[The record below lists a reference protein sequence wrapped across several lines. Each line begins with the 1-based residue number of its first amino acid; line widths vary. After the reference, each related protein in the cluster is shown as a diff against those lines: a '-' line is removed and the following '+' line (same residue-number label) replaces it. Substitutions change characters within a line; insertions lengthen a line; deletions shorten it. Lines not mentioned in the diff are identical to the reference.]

1 MRAEAFL
8 EESTDNEPVQKL
20 GSAEAFLTA
29 SDPEPA
35 TTSTEPA
42 PSMNMGR
49 GAVERGGQLLGG
61 LFTAGNAMAEQAEQE
76 YPLGGLV
83 WEDGL
88 IPDYKNPKEYQRWR
102 AEQGGDEPLK
112 AAADYWANF
121 DAGYV
126 PEHTWE
132 SVKQEFG
139 EGGALSGSAWGEVLA
154 YGAEQGVKSIPDMF
168 AAMANLP
175 GYVMARSGEIGEERA
190 RNKGKEG
197 AELVDVAE
205 AAPFAL
211 GSAILERMGAS
222 GITQAGAETLGKEA
236 LKAGIG
242 KMAKEGAKAGAKE
255 AGTEFLQEGIIEYLG
270 EKLGTDAAMSVWEAL
285 DRGAAGAVAGGV
297 YGTTAGTAGAAVN
310 EIRNRRQSEA
320 VEDEVAP
327 PIINDEV
334 VDEPVAAA
342 EPEGEALPSD
352 DNAPSADYPG
362 RPEWAN
368 DQTNIFRDG
377 ARLETTVSGEP
388 VDAFTQPEQPR
399 PTPKPSAEEF
409 LSESGTGVFRVPVDQ
424 IKVDPEQYQ
433 FRTRVNE
440 KGVDQRLSGVKKWDD
455 RRAGSVLLHRRK
467 DGSLYVADGHH
478 RVDLAKRLGQP
489 EINAQIID
497 EADGVDVSAARV
509 DAAMNNIADNKAEP
523 IDVAKVFRDSEVPTS
538 EVRDT
543 FNLPNN
549 QVVRDGE
556 SLSKLSDN
564 VFGMVTAGQL
574 NEKDGAAIGGAFAE
588 QGQQEAAADAFQKVQ
603 PDTEYQ
609 RQLLIN
615 EIRAAEFAEA
625 QGEQG
630 GLFGDDPQEVSLM
643 QDRLKVLDSLR
654 QRLNSDK
661 RLFKSLNDNADRA
674 TSAGNQIA
682 TEANETITQQSARTL
697 DLISR
702 VTTTP
707 ALNEMVNRA
716 ARRVYDGEIRSK
728 VVAELKQELM
738 NYEAGADAAVSRP
751 TGAPQSREPASE
763 PGQEPGASEP
773 VSEPDTAGADQ
784 GRQPESQ
791 QDEVTPS
798 LDLESQTEEQ
808 LAEQARAREEVQQ
821 AEARQKREEEQRA
834 AADEQ
839 VDNFTL
845 TGSDRAADV
854 AMAAGQDDMF
864 VSTPASRKADASQE
878 GRPVSAEQTKRD
890 AESIDAIGARL
901 TEGLDL
907 SKEADAA
914 KAFERAADDREVLAV
929 LKFGRRNSPA
939 ARRTV
944 NELFDDLAGFY
955 TESDNAQL
963 ANLAEQVM
971 RTRSGEDFKESLLTR
986 TDGDLMGVQLQ
997 NGAGNQ
1003 FAVFLPDASEPGRF
1017 RVSYFDDRGFYGHTT
1032 RDTYKAA
1039 LDEAWTDGF
1048 RSEAKGKLEELAS
1061 TEAFAK
1067 GNELASLIA
1076 QVNRGDLTHAQYLEK
1091 ARKLESFDDES
1102 RPMFSRSG
1110 VRQTETD
1117 AFKRWFGDSK
1127 IVDESGNPLVVYHGS
1142 QEAITSF
1149 HRDRIGEKHGQAGD
1163 YGGGFYFSADSGY
1176 TDRFGKTKT
1185 AAYLSIQNPLVIFD
1199 GQNNNDGQQGNVYRR
1214 FKRILRSQ
1222 SPEKASEFLRGEGY
1236 DGVVVHGAGGSIGS
1250 GEFLEVVAF
1259 RPEQIKSATDNAG
1272 TFDPDTPDIRFSRTG
1287 PRNLFVAHNLSES
1300 NLEHVLELGGLAAPS
1315 LAVGR
1320 TDQGFADFGEITL
1333 LAPASMLESPK
1344 ARTFDAD
1351 VYTPRH
1357 PRAEY
1362 EINREAY
1369 AKQVGKLDNE
1379 YDLATPALDD
1389 LERDGMEAMARSPAY
1404 QYAWL
1409 KSRNKAPKA
1418 KRQKVDPVVR
1428 KIAKLGLDRF
1438 AMQTDPRV
1446 MKLAKDYYRDVQKQ
1460 VREALGEDAPRAN
1473 IYFDEDGSVSHGHL
1487 SQLTYKAARYQE
1499 SDGYDVGQM
1508 KADLNKKL
1516 RAKAVA
1522 RQYERWIKDQ
1532 FNEVVKSQRMFAGFT
1547 PSGNKKYR
1555 PYNLE
1560 NVVKEMTRKVH
1571 GGEGFNYGAGSVRS
1585 AYAAEMRR
1593 ISQVQ
1598 ANRDRIVSPSQM
1610 EAIKEES
1617 NKRLQDTLEA
1627 LKPYYKFDADGWG
1640 YTDDASS
1647 AIAEGRKGWNE
1658 AFNLDA
1664 DSRAIITEFVDY
1676 LRNLPTAYFESKVGR
1691 AVDLSEFSVALVP
1704 KGTSKEAVDALRAK
1718 GLKVKRYD
1726 PNDPDARRAEIAK
1739 QEDLLFSKN
1748 GEYRRNPDSETETLT
1763 AQQARTYA
1771 NNLMRDWKDRPRV
1784 VVADSISEFP
1794 QDLRAAIR
1802 KAQAEGDMRAVF
1814 WNQEVY
1820 VLAPRIPNTQALEE
1834 VILHEVVGHYGLRK
1848 MVGKELI
1855 PLLNRVYID
1864 MARTDK
1870 ATEIKRTYYPGNT
1883 FDASKREHR
1892 LVVAEELLAHLA
1904 ESGKQ
1909 RHRTLWQKI
1918 VTAVRDALRR
1928 LGFTISMSE
1937 NDLLKILEGAQRTV
1951 EQGGFSRPSEADTYF
1966 RRAYHGTPHRFDKFS
1981 LEAIGTGEGAQAF
1994 GWGLYFAGN
2003 RSIAEYYQ
2011 RVLSSGRGL
2020 NVPRARP
2027 LSQAPSRQERDAV
2040 NKAEQT
2046 FNRVLGAYA
2055 TGKQGRVSW
2064 GGNLINLYNYQNE
2077 IGDLDAKYYEKNHEE
2092 IEQEIESAESAVK
2105 KKNPNWSEAEVEK
2118 ALSGMGFYDKRNPFS
2133 VAYSEAIKELPA
2145 QERGNLYEVEIPDDS
2160 DLLDRDA
2167 LLSEQPEKVQQA
2179 LRKLPGETYRKITAK
2194 DVGGNEPTGS
2204 LIYNRLQEYF
2214 SRDSRDSIFS
2224 SSKADGA
2231 KDASQELN
2239 DVGIPGLRYLDNTSR
2254 GQGEGTHNY
2263 VIWDESVVSVQAVN
2277 DEIAQAEAYFSRT
2290 DQTQTEAFSKWFGD
2304 SKVVDENGE
2313 PLVVYHG
2320 TVGDFSEFSMKEYGT
2335 NFTGDYGIGFYFTQ
2349 DPKVA
2354 SGYADSADFIAGHK
2368 SGKSGGANVMPV
2380 YLKMENPLIVKK
2392 SFGTGDLWKKVPG
2405 AKTKQELTDG
2415 LISQGYDGVIVDGGI
2430 VGSRY
2435 ISEAVVFNPE
2445 QIKSATGN
2453 TGTFDP
2459 DNADIRFSRA
2469 DVPDLD
2475 PEPFGAPSDT
2485 LLRKMISKIADKF
2498 TVLKGVQQNITD
2510 RFGEIEED
2518 ADAYLAEELF
2528 HGKVEND
2535 IRLIQENMIQP
2546 LAEKMSEYDVS
2557 LAQLDEFLYA
2567 KHAPE
2572 RNRVIAQRNDQFP
2585 DGGSGMTNAEAAAV
2599 IDQVEKSGKLDQFQE
2614 LADSVYQMLE
2624 RRRKIL
2630 KDAGLL
2636 DEETLGAWEASY
2648 RHYVP
2653 LKGWAAD
2660 EKQEAMPKIGK
2671 GFAIAGKESQ
2681 MAGGR
2686 KSKASSPVA
2695 NAISDL
2701 SEAVLRQRK
2710 NEVGSAFLSLV
2721 QSYPNDGYWR
2731 VYTADNPE
2739 VERKA
2744 VKRVDP
2750 ATGKTVV
2757 RVEEQTVPMA
2767 MMSDRY
2773 FTTKVNGETY
2783 YIKLQDQRLMNAM
2796 RNIGPENNGLL
2807 VRSLS
2812 MVTRLMSSLNTSYNP
2827 EFVISN
2833 FSRDIQ
2839 TALLNLTSEQSA
2851 DDGRARGKKIAA
2863 KTLKAVPVA
2872 IRAINASLKGKTLD
2886 GKAGEWQKH
2895 FDQFRADGAKT
2906 GWFDMKDVD
2915 GQMEDLETMISM
2927 ASGGATNAARR
2938 AFRSVTDWV
2947 ENTNSAIENG
2957 VRLSAYVNAI
2967 EAGIPRAKAASLAKN
2982 MTVNFNRKG
2991 ELGTTMN
2998 ALYMFANASVQ
3009 GTANFV
3015 RTLGRLNGVKGDPVW
3030 RRLNTAQRIAAGM
3043 AVGGFMLSALN
3054 RLVAGD
3060 DDDGVNW
3067 WDKVPDYVKE
3077 RNIVIMK
3084 SLVGGKPGEYWTIP
3098 LPYGYNIFPVI
3109 GTGMEH
3115 MLASD
3120 KPAGDIASNI
3130 VLAGLGSFSPI
3141 GFEQS
3146 EELYG
3151 LVAKNIMPTILRP
3164 VASISLNE
3172 NFMGGPIFKENTPFG
3187 TPKPDSA
3194 LYFRSTPEMFKALAK
3209 GLNEATGGSE
3219 FRSGAVD
3226 LSPDVM
3232 QFLIGY
3238 YGGGAYNFFT
3248 SRAPN
3253 AAVKWAQGVELEDR
3267 EIPFYRKLHGKVLP
3281 YDDQSKFYDRRDEI
3295 NQLVDERDNLR
3306 GRERVEFVKEY
3317 RDKLRL
3323 HGVIDSVEKRL
3334 KTLREQRDR
3343 VESMNLSAAETD
3355 KRLQHIEKQM
3365 KRVIDQFNKR
3375 YNESED

>member
-8 EESTDNEPVQKL
+8 EESTDNESVQKL
-20 GSAEAFLTA
+20 GSAEVFLTA
-29 SDPEPA
+29 SDPEP
-35 TTSTEPA
+35 TTNSPEPA

-88 IPDYKNPKEYQRWR
+88 IPDYKNPEEYQRWR

-310 EIRNRRQSEA
+310 EVRNRRQSEA
-320 VEDEVAP
+320 APDEVVP
-327 PIINDEV
+327 PILNDEV
-334 VDEPVAAA
+334 VDEPGAAA

-352 DNAPSADYPG
+352 DNAPSTDYPG

-377 ARLETTVSGEP
+377 TRPEGEITGQETTAPEAQGS
-388 VDAFTQPEQPR
+388 DSQTTQ
-399 PTPKPSAEEF
+399 SAEDF
-409 LSESGTGVFRVPVDQ
+409 LSEPAPIAEEV
-424 IKVDPEQYQ
+424 
-433 FRTRVNE
+433 
-440 KGVDQRLSGVKKWDD
+440 
-455 RRAGSVLLHRRK
+455 
-467 DGSLYVADGHH
+467 VADES
-478 RVDLAKRLGQP
+478 VAP
-489 EINAQIID
+489 EPAQ
-497 EADGVDVSAARV
+497 EPAVPEST
-509 DAAMNNIADNKAEP
+509 DATGKQASWVIRNKETGEVIAETFDRNT
-523 IDVAKVFRDSEVPTS
+523 VA
-538 EVRDT
+538 
-543 FNLPNN
+543 
-549 QVVRDGE
+549 
-556 SLSKLSDN
+556 
-564 VFGMVTAGQL
+564 
-574 NEKDGAAIGGAFAE
+574 
-588 QGQQEAAADAFQKVQ
+588 
-603 PDTEYQ
+603 
-609 RQLLIN
+609 
-615 EIRAAEFAEA
+615 
-625 QGEQG
+625 
-630 GLFGDDPQEVSLM
+630 
-643 QDRLKVLDSLR
+643 
-654 QRLNSDK
+654 
-661 RLFKSLNDNADRA
+661 
-674 TSAGNQIA
+674 
-682 TEANETITQQSARTL
+682 
-697 DLISR
+697 
-702 VTTTP
+702 
-707 ALNEMVNRA
+707 ALNESKYEAVPISEHLASINQQTAESTPQVQTEA
-716 ARRVYDGEIRSK
+716 AP
-728 VVAELKQELM
+728 VVATPEAVQPQELTPAEAVDVAASDT
-738 NYEAGADAAVSRP
+738 NIEPTEAQKEAGNYKKGRVKVQGLDIAIENPKGSTRSGTDPNGNRWESTMAHHYGYLNR
-751 TGAPQSREPASE
+751 TE
-763 PGQEPGASEP
+763 
-773 VSEPDTAGADQ
+773 GAD
-784 GRQPESQ
+784 GDHVDVFIGPDPESDRVFVVDQ
-791 QDEVTPS
+791 QNADGTFDEHKV
-798 LDLESQTEEQ
+798 LLGFKN
-808 LAEQARAREEVQQ
+808 Q
-821 AEARQKREEEQRA
+821 AEARKGYRDNYDRGWKVGPVKRLSMDEFKDWLKNGDTKKPLQPEKAKAIPATKAREKASAKVPDNA
-834 AADEQ
+834 AVTQGAATEDRKALAEVWRQ
-839 VDNFTL
+839 IGREYPDVDYGAVGNRNL
-845 TGSDRAADV
+845 GVMKRVKEATGREIYGPEMKAIFPQSDREAAFRE
-854 AMAAGQDDMF
+854 GQG
-864 VSTPASRKADASQE
+864 E
-878 GRPVSAEQTKRD
+878 GRASEKTENTGASSLSWKKDGKRLWRSD
-890 AESIDAIGARL
+890 DGQIIA
-901 TEGLDL
+901 DL
-907 SKEADAA
+907 S
-914 KAFERAADDREVLAV
+914 FTN
-929 LKFGRRNSPA
+929 GGI
-939 ARRTV
+939 RTK
-944 NELFDDLAGFY
+944 L
-955 TESDNAQL
+955 
-963 ANLAEQVM
+963 
-971 RTRSGEDFKESLLTR
+971 
-986 TDGDLMGVQLQ
+986 
-997 NGAGNQ
+997 
-1003 FAVFLPDASEPGRF
+1003 FAVFANDAA
-1017 RVSYFDDRGFYGHTT
+1017 
-1032 RDTYKAA
+1032 RDKGDNYASGET
-1039 LDEAWTDGF
+1039 LD
-1048 RSEAKGKLEELAS
+1048 EAKGKVMSQSKATPKPEDVVEPTAPI
-1061 TEAFAK
+1061 EDF
-1067 GNELASLIA
+1067 G
-1076 QVNRGDLTHAQYLEK
+1076 EK
-1091 ARKLESFDDES
+1091 IEGARKDYASKMAAAKEKDVAAVPLSESWPEPDYQKLLD
-1102 RPMFSRSG
+1102 SG
-1110 VRQTETD
+1110 ADARAVGMAHAARDAVPPKPRKGWKLSGWVRQVEALRNFTESVIDGEFT
-1117 AFKRWFGDSK
+1117 
-1127 IVDESGNPLVVYHGS
+1127 VDDL
-1142 QEAITSF
+1142 
-1149 HRDRIGEKHGQAGD
+1149 RDHARKDGYKTLEPHLFNLADLYAAVGHTKSLKGLR
-1163 YGGGFYFSADSGY
+1163 FSNAHF
-1176 TDRFGKTKT
+1176 T
-1185 AAYLSIQNPLVIFD
+1185 IFD
-1199 GQNNNDGQQGNVYRR
+1199 GKKGSFDKWLIERTAKTGSFGNMPRQLVAADTKEQAVEQFRELHKTLDARGAEPKNTRFDIYSSRYDRNDVFIGKKIGKDVV
-1214 FKRILRSQ
+1214 RIK
-1222 SPEKASEFLRGEGY
+1222 E
-1236 DGVVVHGAGGSIGS
+1236 
-1250 GEFLEVVAF
+1250 
-1259 RPEQIKSATDNAG
+1259 
-1272 TFDPDTPDIRFSRTG
+1272 
-1287 PRNLFVAHNLSES
+1287 
-1300 NLEHVLELGGLAAPS
+1300 
-1315 LAVGR
+1315 
-1320 TDQGFADFGEITL
+1320 GFADAKEARAY
-1333 LAPASMLESPK
+1333 LA
-1344 ARTFDAD
+1344 
-1351 VYTPRH
+1351 
-1357 PRAEY
+1357 
-1362 EINREAY
+1362 
-1369 AKQVGKLDNE
+1369 
-1379 YDLATPALDD
+1379 
-1389 LERDGMEAMARSPAY
+1389 
-1404 QYAWL
+1404 
-1409 KSRNKAPKA
+1409 
-1418 KRQKVDPVVR
+1418 
-1428 KIAKLGLDRF
+1428 
-1438 AMQTDPRV
+1438 
-1446 MKLAKDYYRDVQKQ
+1446 
-1460 VREALGEDAPRAN
+1460 
-1473 IYFDEDGSVSHGHL
+1473 
-1487 SQLTYKAARYQE
+1487 
-1499 SDGYDVGQM
+1499 
-1508 KADLNKKL
+1508 
-1516 RAKAVA
+1516 
-1522 RQYERWIKDQ
+1522 
-1532 FNEVVKSQRMFAGFT
+1532 
-1547 PSGNKKYR
+1547 
-1555 PYNLE
+1555 E
-1560 NVVKEMTRKVH
+1560 N
-1571 GGEGFNYGAGSVRS
+1571 
-1585 AYAAEMRR
+1585 
-1593 ISQVQ
+1593 
-1598 ANRDRIVSPSQM
+1598 
-1610 EAIKEES
+1610 
-1617 NKRLQDTLEA
+1617 QDTLERILA
-1627 LKPYYKFDADGWG
+1627 KMKRIPNHRKESNSPRVGKDHRNGGDVTPEAF
-1640 YTDDASS
+1640 
-1647 AIAEGRKGWNE
+1647 AEAFGFRGVQFGNYVEQGRRQQDLNE
-1658 AFNLDA
+1658 AYDGLMDLAGILNIPAKALSLNGELGLAFGARGKGGKNAPKAHYEPGNIVINLTKKSGAGSLAHEWWHSLDNYFA
-1664 DSRAIITEFVDY
+1664 RERGTSQHMGYATDGSAHMSVRPEVAEAFRNVKRTVNRVGLKQRSQKLDRVRTKAYWSTDVEMTARAFESYVIEKLQDQGASNDY
-1676 LRNLPTAYFESKVGR
+1676 LANIVSEDYWKASEALGMEDSDSYPYPEAAEIPEIRATYDNLFEVIEARDSG
-1691 AVDLSEFSVALVP
+1691 DGNVAL
-1704 KGTSKEAVDALRAK
+1704 
-1718 GLKVKRYD
+1718 
-1726 PNDPDARRAEIAK
+1726 
-1739 QEDLLFSKN
+1739 FSRE
-1748 GEYRRNPDSETETLT
+1748 GYRRTPGFMGDTLT
-1763 AQQARTYA
+1763 VEQAEQIR
-1771 NNLMRDWKDRPRV
+1771 NELMEGWKGAPDVIIRN
-1784 VVADSISEFP
+1784 DIDQFP
-1794 QDLRAAIR
+1794 PGLQAAIR
-1802 KAQAEGDMRAVF
+1802 MAGAEHNMRGVF
-1814 WNQEVY
+1814 WNDTVY
-1820 VLAPRIPNTQALEE
+1820 LLASRIPDRMRMEQVL
-1834 VILHEVVGHYGLRK
+1834 LHEVVGHYGLRK
-1848 MVGKELI
+1848 MLGKDLE
-1855 PLLNRVYID
+1855 PVLNQIWAAHGGKTRADFIIRRYFPD
-1864 MARTDK
+1864 
-1870 ATEIKRTYYPGNT
+1870 GS
-1883 FDASKREHR
+1883 FDANNKEHR
-1892 LVVAEELLAHLA
+1892 HEIAEELIAHLA
-1904 ESGKQ
+1904 EQNRGQTLVQ
-1909 RHRTLWQKI
+1909 R
-1918 VTAVRDALRR
+1918 AVAIIRNGLRK
-1928 LGFTISMSE
+1928 LGFK
-1937 NDLLKILEGAQRTV
+1937 LKFTLDDIVNLIHGARRTV
-1951 EQGGFSRPSEADTYF
+1951 ERGGFEQPS
-1966 RRAYHGTPHRFDKFS
+1966 RFDI
-1981 LEAIGTGEGAQAF
+1981 EPVQASRF
-1994 GWGLYFAGN
+1994 DQPGN
-2003 RSIAEYYQ
+2003 
-2011 RVLSSGRGL
+2011 
-2020 NVPRARP
+2020 
-2027 LSQAPSRQERDAV
+2027 
-2040 NKAEQT
+2040 
-2046 FNRVLGAYA
+2046 
-2055 TGKQGRVSW
+2055 
-2064 GGNLINLYNYQNE
+2064 GNL
-2077 IGDLDAKYYEKNHEE
+2077 
-2092 IEQEIESAESAVK
+2092 
-2105 KKNPNWSEAEVEK
+2105 P
-2118 ALSGMGFYDKRNPFS
+2118 
-2133 VAYSEAIKELPA
+2133 
-2145 QERGNLYEVEIPDDS
+2145 
-2160 DLLDRDA
+2160 
-2167 LLSEQPEKVQQA
+2167 
-2179 LRKLPGETYRKITAK
+2179 
-2194 DVGGNEPTGS
+2194 
-2204 LIYNRLQEYF
+2204 
-2214 SRDSRDSIFS
+2214 
-2224 SSKADGA
+2224 
-2231 KDASQELN
+2231 
-2239 DVGIPGLRYLDNTSR
+2239 
-2254 GQGEGTHNY
+2254 
-2263 VIWDESVVSVQAVN
+2263 
-2277 DEIAQAEAYFSRT
+2277 
-2290 DQTQTEAFSKWFGD
+2290 
-2304 SKVVDENGE
+2304 
-2313 PLVVYHG
+2313 
-2320 TVGDFSEFSMKEYGT
+2320 
-2335 NFTGDYGIGFYFTQ
+2335 
-2349 DPKVA
+2349 
-2354 SGYADSADFIAGHK
+2354 
-2368 SGKSGGANVMPV
+2368 
-2380 YLKMENPLIVKK
+2380 
-2392 SFGTGDLWKKVPG
+2392 PG
-2405 AKTKQELTDG
+2405 A
-2415 LISQGYDGVIVDGGI
+2415 
-2430 VGSRY
+2430 
-2435 ISEAVVFNPE
+2435 
-2445 QIKSATGN
+2445 
-2453 TGTFDP
+2453 
-2459 DNADIRFSRA
+2459 RFSRA

-2485 LLRKMISKIADKF
+2485 LLRKMISKLADKF

-2510 RFGEIEED
+2510 RFGEIQED

-2599 IDQVEKSGKLDQFQE
+2599 IDQVEKSGKLEQFQE

-2710 NEVGSAFLSLV
+2710 NEVGNAFLSLV

-2851 DDGRARGKKIAA
+2851 DDGKARGKKIAA

-3015 RTLGRLNGVKGDPVW
+3015 RTLGRLNGVNGDPVW
-3030 RRLNTAQRIAAGM
+3030 RRLNTAQKIAAGM

-3084 SLVGGKPGEYWTIP
+3084 SLVGGEPGEYWTIP

-3343 VESMNLSAAETD
+3343 VESMDLSAAETD

>member
-543 FNLPNN
+543 FNLPNS

-574 NEKDGAAIGGAFAE
+574 NEKDGAAIGSAFTE

-682 TEANETITQQSARTL
+682 TEANESITQQSARTL
-697 DLISR
+697 GLISR

-716 ARRVYDGEIRSK
+716 ARRVYDGENRSK

-798 LDLESQTEEQ
+798 LDLETQTEEQ
-808 LAEQARAREEVQQ
+808 LAKQARAREEAQQ

-834 AADEQ
+834 DADEQ
-839 VDNFTL
+839 VGSFTL
-845 TGSDRAADV
+845 TGSDRSADV

-864 VSTPASRKADASQE
+864 VSTPASRASA
-878 GRPVSAEQTKRD
+878 AETESTTGQQTQP
-890 AESIDAIGARL
+890 
-901 TEGLDL
+901 
-907 SKEADAA
+907 ADAA
-914 KAFERAADDREVLAV
+914 PSQDSAADSAESNQQTSAPIDD
-929 LKFGRRNSPA
+929 FGEKIEGARKDYASKMA
-939 ARRTV
+939 A
-944 NELFDDLAGFY
+944 
-955 TESDNAQL
+955 
-963 ANLAEQVM
+963 
-971 RTRSGEDFKESLLTR
+971 
-986 TDGDLMGVQLQ
+986 
-997 NGAGNQ
+997 
-1003 FAVFLPDASEPGRF
+1003 
-1017 RVSYFDDRGFYGHTT
+1017 
-1032 RDTYKAA
+1032 
-1039 LDEAWTDGF
+1039 
-1048 RSEAKGKLEELAS
+1048 AKGKDVAAVPLSESWPEPDYQKLLDSGADARAVGMAHAARDAVPPKPRKGWKLS
-1061 TEAFAK
+1061 GWVRQVEALRNFTESVIDGEFT
-1067 GNELASLIA
+1067 
-1076 QVNRGDLTHAQYLEK
+1076 VDDLRDH
-1091 ARKLESFDDES
+1091 ARKDGYKTLEPHLFNLADLYAAVGHTKSLKGL
-1102 RPMFSRSG
+1102 RFSNAHF
-1110 VRQTETD
+1110 T
-1117 AFKRWFGDSK
+1117 
-1127 IVDESGNPLVVYHGS
+1127 
-1142 QEAITSF
+1142 
-1149 HRDRIGEKHGQAGD
+1149 
-1163 YGGGFYFSADSGY
+1163 
-1176 TDRFGKTKT
+1176 
-1185 AAYLSIQNPLVIFD
+1185 IFD
-1199 GQNNNDGQQGNVYRR
+1199 GKKGSFDKWLIERTAKTGSFGNMPRQLVAADTKEQAIEQFRELHKTLDARGAEPKNTRFDIYSSRYDRNDVFIGKKIGKDVV
-1214 FKRILRSQ
+1214 RIK
-1222 SPEKASEFLRGEGY
+1222 E
-1236 DGVVVHGAGGSIGS
+1236 
-1250 GEFLEVVAF
+1250 
-1259 RPEQIKSATDNAG
+1259 
-1272 TFDPDTPDIRFSRTG
+1272 
-1287 PRNLFVAHNLSES
+1287 
-1300 NLEHVLELGGLAAPS
+1300 
-1315 LAVGR
+1315 
-1320 TDQGFADFGEITL
+1320 GFADAKEARAY
-1333 LAPASMLESPK
+1333 LA
-1344 ARTFDAD
+1344 
-1351 VYTPRH
+1351 
-1357 PRAEY
+1357 
-1362 EINREAY
+1362 
-1369 AKQVGKLDNE
+1369 
-1379 YDLATPALDD
+1379 
-1389 LERDGMEAMARSPAY
+1389 
-1404 QYAWL
+1404 
-1409 KSRNKAPKA
+1409 
-1418 KRQKVDPVVR
+1418 
-1428 KIAKLGLDRF
+1428 
-1438 AMQTDPRV
+1438 
-1446 MKLAKDYYRDVQKQ
+1446 
-1460 VREALGEDAPRAN
+1460 
-1473 IYFDEDGSVSHGHL
+1473 
-1487 SQLTYKAARYQE
+1487 
-1499 SDGYDVGQM
+1499 
-1508 KADLNKKL
+1508 
-1516 RAKAVA
+1516 
-1522 RQYERWIKDQ
+1522 
-1532 FNEVVKSQRMFAGFT
+1532 
-1547 PSGNKKYR
+1547 
-1555 PYNLE
+1555 E
-1560 NVVKEMTRKVH
+1560 N
-1571 GGEGFNYGAGSVRS
+1571 
-1585 AYAAEMRR
+1585 
-1593 ISQVQ
+1593 
-1598 ANRDRIVSPSQM
+1598 
-1610 EAIKEES
+1610 
-1617 NKRLQDTLEA
+1617 QDTLERILA
-1627 LKPYYKFDADGWG
+1627 KMKRIPNHRKESNSPRVGKDHRNGGDVTPEAFADAFGFRG
-1640 YTDDASS
+1640 VQFGNYV
-1647 AIAEGRKGWNE
+1647 EQGRRQQDLNE
-1658 AFNLDA
+1658 AYDGLMDLAGILNIPAKALSLNGELGLAFGARGKGGKNAPKAHYEPGNIVINLTKKSGAGSLAHEWWHSLDNYFA
-1664 DSRAIITEFVDY
+1664 RERGTSQHMGYATDGSAHMSVRPEVAEAFRNVKRTVNRIGLKQRSQKLDRVRTKAYWSTDVEMTARAFESYVIEKLQDQGASNDY
-1676 LRNLPTAYFESKVGR
+1676 LANIVSEDYWKASEALGMEDSDSYPYPEAAEIPEIRAAYDNLFEVIETRDSG
-1691 AVDLSEFSVALVP
+1691 DGNVAL
-1704 KGTSKEAVDALRAK
+1704 
-1718 GLKVKRYD
+1718 
-1726 PNDPDARRAEIAK
+1726 
-1739 QEDLLFSKN
+1739 FSRE
-1748 GEYRRNPDSETETLT
+1748 GYRRTPGFMGDTLT
-1763 AQQARTYA
+1763 VEQAEQIR
-1771 NNLMRDWKDRPRV
+1771 NELMQDWKGAPDVIIRN
-1784 VVADSISEFP
+1784 DIDQFP
-1794 QDLRAAIR
+1794 PGLQAAIR
-1802 KAQAEGDMRAVF
+1802 MAGAEHNMRGVF
-1814 WNQEVY
+1814 WNDTVY
-1820 VLAPRIPNTQALEE
+1820 LLASRIPDRMRMEQVL
-1834 VILHEVVGHYGLRK
+1834 LHEVVGHYGLRK
-1848 MVGKELI
+1848 MLGGDLDRVLDQIWLAHGGKTRADFI
-1855 PLLNRVYID
+1855 IRRYFPD
-1864 MARTDK
+1864 
-1870 ATEIKRTYYPGNT
+1870 GS
-1883 FDASKREHR
+1883 FDANNKEHR
-1892 LVVAEELLAHLA
+1892 HEIAEELIAHLA
-1904 ESGKQ
+1904 EQNRGQTLVQ
-1909 RHRTLWQKI
+1909 R
-1918 VTAVRDALRR
+1918 AVAIIRNGLRK
-1928 LGFTISMSE
+1928 LGF
-1937 NDLLKILEGAQRTV
+1937 KLEFTLDDIVNLIHGARRTV
-1951 EQGGFSRPSEADTYF
+1951 ERGGFEQPS
-1966 RRAYHGTPHRFDKFS
+1966 RFDIEPVQASRFDQSGSDS
-1981 LEAIGTGEGAQAF
+1981 LPPGA
-1994 GWGLYFAGN
+1994 
-2003 RSIAEYYQ
+2003 R
-2011 RVLSSGRGL
+2011 
-2020 NVPRARP
+2020 
-2027 LSQAPSRQERDAV
+2027 
-2040 NKAEQT
+2040 
-2046 FNRVLGAYA
+2046 
-2055 TGKQGRVSW
+2055 
-2064 GGNLINLYNYQNE
+2064 
-2077 IGDLDAKYYEKNHEE
+2077 
-2092 IEQEIESAESAVK
+2092 
-2105 KKNPNWSEAEVEK
+2105 
-2118 ALSGMGFYDKRNPFS
+2118 
-2133 VAYSEAIKELPA
+2133 
-2145 QERGNLYEVEIPDDS
+2145 
-2160 DLLDRDA
+2160 
-2167 LLSEQPEKVQQA
+2167 
-2179 LRKLPGETYRKITAK
+2179 
-2194 DVGGNEPTGS
+2194 
-2204 LIYNRLQEYF
+2204 F
-2214 SRDSRDSIFS
+2214 SRD
-2224 SSKADGA
+2224 
-2231 KDASQELN
+2231 
-2239 DVGIPGLRYLDNTSR
+2239 
-2254 GQGEGTHNY
+2254 
-2263 VIWDESVVSVQAVN
+2263 
-2277 DEIAQAEAYFSRT
+2277 
-2290 DQTQTEAFSKWFGD
+2290 
-2304 SKVVDENGE
+2304 
-2313 PLVVYHG
+2313 
-2320 TVGDFSEFSMKEYGT
+2320 
-2335 NFTGDYGIGFYFTQ
+2335 
-2349 DPKVA
+2349 
-2354 SGYADSADFIAGHK
+2354 
-2368 SGKSGGANVMPV
+2368 
-2380 YLKMENPLIVKK
+2380 
-2392 SFGTGDLWKKVPG
+2392 
-2405 AKTKQELTDG
+2405 
-2415 LISQGYDGVIVDGGI
+2415 
-2430 VGSRY
+2430 
-2435 ISEAVVFNPE
+2435 
-2445 QIKSATGN
+2445 
-2453 TGTFDP
+2453 
-2459 DNADIRFSRA
+2459 

-2710 NEVGSAFLSLV
+2710 NEVGNAFLSLV

-2731 VYTADNPE
+2731 VYTAENPE

-2750 ATGKTVV
+2750 TTGKTVV

-2851 DDGRARGKKIAA
+2851 DDGKARGKKIAA

-3030 RRLNTAQRIAAGM
+3030 RRLNTAQKIAAGM

-3084 SLVGGKPGEYWTIP
+3084 SLVGGEPGEYWTIP

-3109 GTGMEH
+3109 STGMEH

-3343 VESMNLSAAETD
+3343 VESMDLSAAETD

>member
-8 EESTDNEPVQKL
+8 EESTDNEPTQKL
-20 GSAEAFLTA
+20 GSAEAFLAA

-35 TTSTEPA
+35 TNSPEPA

-88 IPDYKNPKEYQRWR
+88 IPDYKNPEEYQRWR

-242 KMAKEGAKAGAKE
+242 KMAKEGAKAGTKE

-310 EIRNRRQSEA
+310 EVRNRRQGEA
-320 VEDEVAP
+320 TQDEVAP
-327 PIINDEV
+327 PILNDEV
-334 VDEPVAAA
+334 VDEPTAAS
-342 EPEGEALPSD
+342 EPEGDVLPSD
-352 DNAPSADYPG
+352 DNAHSTDYPG
-362 RPEWAN
+362 RPEWADN
-368 DQTNIFRDG
+368 QTNIFRDG
-377 ARLETTVSGEP
+377 TRPEGEIVEQESTAPEAQGSDSQTT
-388 VDAFTQPEQPR
+388 Q
-399 PTPKPSAEEF
+399 SAEDF
-409 LSESGTGVFRVPVDQ
+409 LSEPAPIAEEV
-424 IKVDPEQYQ
+424 
-433 FRTRVNE
+433 
-440 KGVDQRLSGVKKWDD
+440 
-455 RRAGSVLLHRRK
+455 
-467 DGSLYVADGHH
+467 VADES
-478 RVDLAKRLGQP
+478 VAP
-489 EINAQIID
+489 EPAQ
-497 EADGVDVSAARV
+497 EPVVPEST
-509 DAAMNNIADNKAEP
+509 DATGKQASWVIRNKETGEVIAETFERNT
-523 IDVAKVFRDSEVPTS
+523 VA
-538 EVRDT
+538 
-543 FNLPNN
+543 
-549 QVVRDGE
+549 
-556 SLSKLSDN
+556 
-564 VFGMVTAGQL
+564 
-574 NEKDGAAIGGAFAE
+574 
-588 QGQQEAAADAFQKVQ
+588 
-603 PDTEYQ
+603 
-609 RQLLIN
+609 
-615 EIRAAEFAEA
+615 
-625 QGEQG
+625 
-630 GLFGDDPQEVSLM
+630 
-643 QDRLKVLDSLR
+643 
-654 QRLNSDK
+654 
-661 RLFKSLNDNADRA
+661 
-674 TSAGNQIA
+674 
-682 TEANETITQQSARTL
+682 
-697 DLISR
+697 
-702 VTTTP
+702 
-707 ALNEMVNRA
+707 ALNESKYEAVPISEHLASVNQQTAESTPQVQTEA
-716 ARRVYDGEIRSK
+716 AP
-728 VVAELKQELM
+728 VVAAPEAVQPQELTPAEAVDVAASDT
-738 NYEAGADAAVSRP
+738 NIEPTEAQKEAGNYKKGRVKVQGLDIAIENPKGSTRSGTDPNGNRWENTMAHHYGYLNR
-751 TGAPQSREPASE
+751 TE
-763 PGQEPGASEP
+763 
-773 VSEPDTAGADQ
+773 GAD
-784 GRQPESQ
+784 GDHVDVFIGPDPESDRVFVVDQ
-791 QDEVTPS
+791 QNADGTFDEHKV
-798 LDLESQTEEQ
+798 LLGFKN
-808 LAEQARAREEVQQ
+808 Q
-821 AEARQKREEEQRA
+821 AEARKGYRDNYDKGWKVGPVKRLSMDEFKDWLKNGDTKKPLQPEKAKAIPGTKARKKASAKVPDNAPVNQGA
-834 AADEQ
+834 ATEDRKALAEVWRQIGREYPD
-839 VDNFTL
+839 VDYGAVGNRNL
-845 TGSDRAADV
+845 GVMKRVKEATGREIYGPEMKAIFPQSDREAAFRE
-854 AMAAGQDDMF
+854 GQG
-864 VSTPASRKADASQE
+864 E
-878 GRPVSAEQTKRD
+878 GRASEKTENTGAPSLSWKKDGKRLWRSD
-890 AESIDAIGARL
+890 DGQIIA
-901 TEGLDL
+901 DL
-907 SKEADAA
+907 S
-914 KAFERAADDREVLAV
+914 FTNGGIRT
-929 LKFGRRNSPA
+929 KF
-939 ARRTV
+939 
-944 NELFDDLAGFY
+944 
-955 TESDNAQL
+955 
-963 ANLAEQVM
+963 
-971 RTRSGEDFKESLLTR
+971 
-986 TDGDLMGVQLQ
+986 
-997 NGAGNQ
+997 
-1003 FAVFLPDASEPGRF
+1003 FAVFANDAA
-1017 RVSYFDDRGFYGHTT
+1017 
-1032 RDTYKAA
+1032 RDKGDNYASGETLA
-1039 LDEAWTDGF
+1039 
-1048 RSEAKGKLEELAS
+1048 EAKGKAVAQDSAANDQS
-1061 TEAFAK
+1061 TDEPGKQAMLSRESYRRTPGFLDDALTVDEARQISGQLMKGWKGAPDVIIRNDIGQFPPALQAIILAK
-1067 GNELASLIA
+1067 GAEHNM
-1076 QVNRGDLTHAQYLEK
+1076 RG
-1091 ARKLESFDDES
+1091 
-1102 RPMFSRSG
+1102 
-1110 VRQTETD
+1110 
-1117 AFKRWFGDSK
+1117 
-1127 IVDESGNPLVVYHGS
+1127 
-1142 QEAITSF
+1142 
-1149 HRDRIGEKHGQAGD
+1149 
-1163 YGGGFYFSADSGY
+1163 
-1176 TDRFGKTKT
+1176 
-1185 AAYLSIQNPLVIFD
+1185 
-1199 GQNNNDGQQGNVYRR
+1199 
-1214 FKRILRSQ
+1214 
-1222 SPEKASEFLRGEGY
+1222 
-1236 DGVVVHGAGGSIGS
+1236 
-1250 GEFLEVVAF
+1250 
-1259 RPEQIKSATDNAG
+1259 
-1272 TFDPDTPDIRFSRTG
+1272 
-1287 PRNLFVAHNLSES
+1287 
-1300 NLEHVLELGGLAAPS
+1300 
-1315 LAVGR
+1315 
-1320 TDQGFADFGEITL
+1320 
-1333 LAPASMLESPK
+1333 
-1344 ARTFDAD
+1344 
-1351 VYTPRH
+1351 
-1357 PRAEY
+1357 
-1362 EINREAY
+1362 
-1369 AKQVGKLDNE
+1369 
-1379 YDLATPALDD
+1379 
-1389 LERDGMEAMARSPAY
+1389 
-1404 QYAWL
+1404 
-1409 KSRNKAPKA
+1409 
-1418 KRQKVDPVVR
+1418 
-1428 KIAKLGLDRF
+1428 
-1438 AMQTDPRV
+1438 
-1446 MKLAKDYYRDVQKQ
+1446 
-1460 VREALGEDAPRAN
+1460 
-1473 IYFDEDGSVSHGHL
+1473 
-1487 SQLTYKAARYQE
+1487 
-1499 SDGYDVGQM
+1499 
-1508 KADLNKKL
+1508 
-1516 RAKAVA
+1516 
-1522 RQYERWIKDQ
+1522 
-1532 FNEVVKSQRMFAGFT
+1532 
-1547 PSGNKKYR
+1547 
-1555 PYNLE
+1555 
-1560 NVVKEMTRKVH
+1560 
-1571 GGEGFNYGAGSVRS
+1571 
-1585 AYAAEMRR
+1585 
-1593 ISQVQ
+1593 
-1598 ANRDRIVSPSQM
+1598 
-1610 EAIKEES
+1610 
-1617 NKRLQDTLEA
+1617 
-1627 LKPYYKFDADGWG
+1627 
-1640 YTDDASS
+1640 
-1647 AIAEGRKGWNE
+1647 
-1658 AFNLDA
+1658 
-1664 DSRAIITEFVDY
+1664 
-1676 LRNLPTAYFESKVGR
+1676 
-1691 AVDLSEFSVALVP
+1691 
-1704 KGTSKEAVDALRAK
+1704 
-1718 GLKVKRYD
+1718 
-1726 PNDPDARRAEIAK
+1726 
-1739 QEDLLFSKN
+1739 
-1748 GEYRRNPDSETETLT
+1748 
-1763 AQQARTYA
+1763 
-1771 NNLMRDWKDRPRV
+1771 
-1784 VVADSISEFP
+1784 
-1794 QDLRAAIR
+1794 
-1802 KAQAEGDMRAVF
+1802 VF
-1814 WNQEVY
+1814 WNDTVY
-1820 VLAPRIPNTQALEE
+1820 LLASRIPDRMRMEQVL
-1834 VILHEVVGHYGLRK
+1834 LHEVVGHYGLRK
-1848 MVGKELI
+1848 MLGKDLE
-1855 PLLNRVYID
+1855 PVLNQIWAAHGGKTRADFIIRRYFPD
-1864 MARTDK
+1864 
-1870 ATEIKRTYYPGNT
+1870 GS
-1883 FDASKREHR
+1883 FDANNKEHR
-1892 LVVAEELLAHLA
+1892 HEIAEELIAHLA
-1904 ESGKQ
+1904 EQNRGQ
-1909 RHRTLWQKI
+1909 TL
-1918 VTAVRDALRR
+1918 VERAVAIIRRGLRK
-1928 LGFTISMSE
+1928 LGFTIE
-1937 NDLLKILEGAQRTV
+1937 FTVEDIVDLLRRARRTV
-1951 EQGGFSRPSEADTYF
+1951 ENGGFETDSSAEGAPVVAS
-1966 RRAYHGTPHRFDKFS
+1966 KFS
-1981 LEAIGTGEGAQAF
+1981 KAGKSGSDRAPWPADFPKVPFASALGSAEKHPQYKAAKSGDADAAMDLVDDLVTDEAIGRIRAMIGDRKPA
-1994 GWGLYFAGN
+1994 LVPVM
-2003 RSIAEYYQ
+2003 AEEA
-2011 RVLSSGRGL
+2011 SGH
-2020 NVPRARP
+2020 NAIPA
-2027 LSQAPSRQERDAV
+2027 
-2040 NKAEQT
+2040 
-2046 FNRVLGAYA
+2046 AYA
-2055 TGKQGRVSW
+2055 VKIAHELGLEVYGDIVQSVRAKRTGAGADYRLANHSAFDGPVEAGKDYLVVDDTMTM
-2064 GGNLINLYNYQNE
+2064 GGTL
-2077 IGDLDAKYYEKNHEE
+2077 A
-2092 IEQEIESAESAVK
+2092 
-2105 KKNPNWSEAEVEK
+2105 
-2118 ALSGMGFYDKRNPFS
+2118 
-2133 VAYSEAIKELPA
+2133 
-2145 QERGNLYEVEIPDDS
+2145 
-2160 DLLDRDA
+2160 
-2167 LLSEQPEKVQQA
+2167 
-2179 LRKLPGETYRKITAK
+2179 
-2194 DVGGNEPTGS
+2194 
-2204 LIYNRLQEYF
+2204 
-2214 SRDSRDSIFS
+2214 
-2224 SSKADGA
+2224 
-2231 KDASQELN
+2231 
-2239 DVGIPGLRYLDNTSR
+2239 GLRGHIEAN
-2254 GQGEGTHNY
+2254 GG
-2263 VIWDESVVSVQAVN
+2263 SVVGATTLTGFQKEGQLAL
-2277 DEIAQAEAYFSRT
+2277 
-2290 DQTQTEAFSKWFGD
+2290 TEKMRQDLWR
-2304 SKVVDENGE
+2304 KHGE
-2313 PLVVYHG
+2313 PLDEYLHQ
-2320 TVGDFSEFSMKEYGT
+2320 EFG
-2335 NFTGDYGIGFYFTQ
+2335 YGIDSLTQ
-2349 DPKVA
+2349 
-2354 SGYADSADFIAGHK
+2354 GEAGHFRK
-2368 SGKSGGANVMPV
+2368 AVSLDAIRDRITAASVADNDQQNDGQEDSQGIIP
-2380 YLKMENPLIVKK
+2380 
-2392 SFGTGDLWKKVPG
+2392 PG
-2405 AKTKQELTDG
+2405 A
-2415 LISQGYDGVIVDGGI
+2415 
-2430 VGSRY
+2430 
-2435 ISEAVVFNPE
+2435 
-2445 QIKSATGN
+2445 
-2453 TGTFDP
+2453 
-2459 DNADIRFSRA
+2459 RFSRA

-2510 RFGEIEED
+2510 RFGEIQED

-2710 NEVGSAFLSLV
+2710 NEVGNAFLSLV

-2851 DDGRARGKKIAA
+2851 DDGKARGKKIAA

-2872 IRAINASLKGKTLD
+2872 IRAINASLKGKALD

-3030 RRLNTAQRIAAGM
+3030 RRLNTAQKIAAGM
-3043 AVGGFMLSALN
+3043 AVGGFALSALN

-3084 SLVGGKPGEYWTIP
+3084 SLVGGEPGEYWTIP

-3115 MLASD
+3115 MLSSD
-3120 KPAGDIASNI
+3120 KPAGDIATNI

-3151 LVAKNIMPTILRP
+3151 LVAKNVTPTILRP

-3172 NFMGGPIFKENTPFG
+3172 NFMGGPIFKENMPFG

-3194 LYFRSTPEMFKALAK
+3194 LYFRSTPEVFKALAK
-3209 GLNEATGGSE
+3209 GLNEGTGGSE

-3232 QFLIGY
+3232 QFLVGY

-3281 YDDQSKFYDRRDEI
+3281 YDDQSKFYERRDEI
-3295 NQLVDERDNLR
+3295 NQLLDERDNLR

-3343 VESMNLSAAETD
+3343 VESMDLSAAETD